1 LNSSSIFEVVSTFW
15 RGCKNLKTKNFT
27 SVFQ

>member
-1 LNSSSIFEVVSTFW
+1 LNTSSIFEAVSTLW
-15 RGCKNLKTKNFT
+15 RSCKNLKTKNFT